1 MEEKEYVYL
10 DKRVAE
16 KIKNLDSVE
25 HQLEVIGNILEERKK
40 DMRIDMENLDD
51 DMLQFKAFSAKYR
64 QELEKVYEEQQNKA
78 YKLWEKY
85 NKDFPK
91 IQTALK
97 PVLEEVNKL
106 IDVIDELSKKLS
118 VISSWEVERI
128 SNLFNILQNLSTKDA
143 GRIRK
148 IVNILSEKETEA

>member
-40 DMRIDMENLDD
+40 DIRLDMENLDD
-51 DMLQFKAFSAKYR
+51 DMLQFKAFAVKYR
-64 QELEKVYEEQQNKA
+64 KELEEVYKDQQDKA

-85 NKDFPK
+85 NEELPRVRE
-91 IQTALK
+91 ALK
-97 PVLEEVNKL
+97 PVIDEVNKL
-106 IDVIDELSKKLS
+106 TDIVDALNKKLTA
-118 VISSWEVERI
+118 ISSWEVKEL
-128 SNLFNILQNLSTKDA
+128 STLLDILQHLSTKNA
-143 GRIRK
+143 SQIRK

>member
-85 NKDFPK
+85 NEELPRVRE
-91 IQTALK
+91 ALK
-97 PVLEEVNKL
+97 PVIDEVNKL
-106 IDVIDELSKKLS
+106 TDIVDALNKKLTA
-118 VISSWEVERI
+118 ISSWEVKEL
-128 SNLFNILQNLSTKDA
+128 STLLDILQHLSTKNA
-143 GRIRK
+143 SQIRK
-148 IVNILSEKETEA
+148 VVSVLAEKEM